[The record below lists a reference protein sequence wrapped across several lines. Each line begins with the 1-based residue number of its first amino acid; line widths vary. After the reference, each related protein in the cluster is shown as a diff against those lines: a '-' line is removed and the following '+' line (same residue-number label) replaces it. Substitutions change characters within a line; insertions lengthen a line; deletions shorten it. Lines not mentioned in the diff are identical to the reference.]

1 VIDQRRRRRS
11 AHAGAPATG
20 YCNNRH
26 STTLAEEKET
36 NVIGENESS
45 RRPGARERL
54 REELQRY
61 LAVSA
66 YLYVCFAAILLY
78 KAAIL
83 STAGE
88 HFLPLGLAAGK
99 ALILGKF
106 VLLGEAA
113 GVGTRLH
120 ARTVLQR
127 IVNNSVLF
135 LVVLV
140 VLTAVEEIVV
150 GLVHGESI
158 SQAVTAI
165 GDRPVLESMASC
177 LLMLLVLVPLV
188 TVTELGRVLGPG
200 RLRQLLLGPSSK

>member
-1 VIDQRRRRRS
+1 M
-11 AHAGAPATG
+11 T
-20 YCNNRH
+20 
-26 STTLAEEKET
+26 AESEA
-36 NVIGENESS
+36 S
-45 RRPGARERL
+45 RQPGPRERL
-54 REELQRY
+54 REELKRY

-66 YLYVCFAAILLY
+66 YLYICFAAILLY

-83 STAGE
+83 STAGQ

-113 GVGTRLH
+113 GVGTRVH

-127 IVNNSVLF
+127 IVNRSVLF

-140 VLTAVEEIVV
+140 VLTAVEEVVV

-158 SQAVTAI
+158 
-165 GDRPVLESMASC
+165 RPQCWS
-177 LLMLLVLVPLV
+177 PWR
-188 TVTELGRVLGPG
+188 RVY
-200 RLRQLLLGPSSK
+200 

>member
-1 VIDQRRRRRS
+1 
-11 AHAGAPATG
+11 
-20 YCNNRH
+20 
-26 STTLAEEKET
+26 
-36 NVIGENESS
+36 VIGENESS

-66 YLYVCFAAILLY
+66 YLYVCFSAILLY

-113 GVGTRLH
+113 GVGTRVH

-127 IVNNSVLF
+127 IVNNSLLF

-165 GDRPVLESMASC
+165 GDRPVLESIASC

-188 TVTELGRVLGPG
+188 TVTELGRELGPG
-200 RLRQLLLGPSSK
+200 RLRQLLLGARSGQR